1 MKQPP
6 ISAGWLTALA
16 SGMTLAALAF
26 NLCGCSGSRHDP
38 VRGLEKYNVTW
49 DSPSQDARGSM
60 PAGNGDI
67 SLNVWVEESGDLLF
81 YIGKTD
87 LWDDNSRLLKL
98 GRVRVRFSPDPR
110 AVSKSF
116 VQTLRLSEAAVDVR
130 YGEGADALSV
140 RVWADANH
148 PVVHVLAEG
157 RRQVEATATI
167 ELWRN
172 EPVTLPSIEVSDVHY
187 DDNAP
192 GKQHFPTVVEPDTV
206 LTGQSGRIGWFHHN
220 LKSVGPALSAELQ
233 DMQGFRQDDPILHR
247 TFGAVITAGKGRR
260 IDDLNLVSPPAG
272 SHRFD
277 IYVLTRHPSSPEDWL
292 KGMDELIA
300 ATGSVPFEAR
310 LKAHRAWWEEF
321 WSRSWIDVASANP
334 SDDSYVVSRAY
345 TLQRFINACAGR
357 GSYPIKFNGS
367 IFTVPSA
374 GSPGDADY
382 RRWGPGYWWQ
392 NTRLPY
398 MSMCT
403 SGDFDLLAPLFRM
416 YSGEILEM
424 AKYRTKHYLGHD
436 GAYLNECLYFWG
448 PAFNESYGWTPRE
461 KREVLVNE
469 SRWHRWEFQG
479 GLELVHMM
487 LDFYEHTGEEAFLV
501 GTLIPFAREILT
513 FYDVHYPV
521 DDQGKIVMEP
531 AQALE
536 TWWEARNPMPEIA
549 GILAVTE
556 RLEALAGEKAGAEDR
571 ALWRRLHDKMPGLPT
586 RVENGVRM
594 LAAAEAYANKQNIEN
609 PELYAVFPY
618 RRVAIG
624 RPDVELAVEA
634 LNHRQDKGNFGWRQE
649 DIFMAYLGL
658 TEQARDYLVGRAAK
672 WDENSRFPAFWGPN
686 FDWVP
691 DQDHGGVLLKA
702 LQAMLVQTDGK
713 TIYLLPAW
721 PRDWDVDF
729 KVHAPYRTVLEGR
742 VRDGKV
748 VSIDVRPPERK
759 KDVIISPAP

>member
-1 MKQPP
+1 MW
-6 ISAGWLTALA
+6 SAG
-16 SGMTLAALAF
+16 
-26 NLCGCSGSRHDP
+26 
-38 VRGLEKYNVTW
+38 
-49 DSPSQDARGSM
+49 
-60 PAGNGDI
+60 
-67 SLNVWVEESGDLLF
+67 
-81 YIGKTD
+81 
-87 LWDDNSRLLKL
+87 
-98 GRVRVRFSPDPR
+98 
-110 AVSKSF
+110 
-116 VQTLRLSEAAVDVR
+116 
-130 YGEGADALSV
+130 
-140 RVWADANH
+140 
-148 PVVHVLAEG
+148 
-157 RRQVEATATI
+157 
-167 ELWRN
+167 
-172 EPVTLPSIEVSDVHY
+172 
-187 DDNAP
+187 
-192 GKQHFPTVVEPDTV
+192 PT
-206 LTGQSGRIGWFHHN
+206 
-220 LKSVGPALSAELQ
+220 
-233 DMQGFRQDDPILHR
+233 
-247 TFGAVITAGKGRR
+247 
-260 IDDLNLVSPPAG
+260 
-272 SHRFD
+272 
-277 IYVLTRHPSSPEDWL
+277 
-292 KGMDELIA
+292 
-300 ATGSVPFEAR
+300 
-310 LKAHRAWWEEF
+310 
-321 WSRSWIDVASANP
+321 
-334 SDDSYVVSRAY
+334 

-367 IFTVPSA
+367 IFTVPSP

-416 YSGEILEM
+416 YSGEVLEM

-461 KREVLVNE
+461 KREVKVNE

-479 GLELVHMM
+479 GLELAQMM
-487 LDFYEHTGEEAFLV
+487 LDFYEHTGDEAFLT
-501 GTLIPFAREILT
+501 GTLIPFAHEILT

-521 DDQGKIVMEP
+521 DEKGKIVMEP

-556 RLEALAGEKAGAEDR
+556 RLAVLAGEKAGRRGEGPVA
-571 ALWRRLHDKMPGLPT
+571 RLHDKMPALPT
-586 RVENGVRM
+586 RVEDGVRM
-594 LAAAEAYANKQNIEN
+594 LAAAETYANKQNIEN

-618 RRVAIG
+618 RRLAIG
-624 RPDVELAVEA
+624 RPDIELAVEA

-658 TEQARDYLVGRAAK
+658 TGQAREYLVGRAAK

-686 FDWVP
+686 YDWVP

-729 KVHAPYRTVLEGR
+729 KVHAPYQTVLEGR

-748 VSIDVRPPERK
+748 VSLDVRPPERK
-759 KDVIISPAP
+759 KDVIIKPAP